1 MKVVDIGNTEK
12 PLVTAKDIKQ
22 LIEYVSIHAQINW
35 AYFTDLKAQGL
46 TEQQALEIVKN
57 FKVG

>member
-1 MKVVDIGNTEK
+1 MKVVEMTTTDK
-12 PLVTAKDIKQ
+12 PLMTATQVKQ
-22 LIEYVSIHAQINW
+22 FLEYMAIQAKINW
-35 AYFTDLKAQGL
+35 AYFTDLKAQGF